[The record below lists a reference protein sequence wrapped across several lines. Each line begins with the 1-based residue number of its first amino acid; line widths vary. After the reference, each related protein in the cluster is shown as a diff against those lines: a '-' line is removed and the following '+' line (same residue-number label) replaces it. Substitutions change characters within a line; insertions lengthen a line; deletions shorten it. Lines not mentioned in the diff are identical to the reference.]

1 MRDSPAA
8 SVNRNEPSDSQRTSL
23 LQYHQDPPNTDSD
36 SNGALWDII
45 LCFAAIFIPFAVL
58 SAVLVGVVLVFRVTI
73 APSSISGSSL
83 EKTDTDVYYVDI
95 SATTLVLIAS
105 YSSTIASLII
115 GFTISLSF
123 FPLAAKIST
132 YSQRERLTYLPT
144 PYQLGLL
151 IALRN
156 GSIGSLWSWI
166 KYTFARKGERKTRV
180 VKTAGLAVMMT
191 LLLTYISLSESDI
204 SHSLGC

>member
-1 MRDSPAA
+1 MQCSPLHVWTATPPRHSANLVNIMRDSPAA

-23 LQYHQDPPNTDSD
+23 LQYQDSPNTDSD
-36 SNGALWDII
+36 SKGALWDII
-45 LCFAAIFIPFAVL
+45 LYFAAIFIPFAVL

-83 EKTDTDVYYVDI
+83 KKTDTDVYYVDI

-156 GSIGSLWSWI
+156 GSIGSLV
-166 KYTFARKGERKTRV
+166 R
-180 VKTAGLAVMMT
+180 
-191 LLLTYISLSESDI
+191 YIQYWYI
-204 SHSLGC
+204 